1 MGSEPT
7 SDGTLKVP
15 FHRTLPGQ
23 AIASV
28 GSGIFQVYSGGIC
41 IDTLKTRMQNGQT
54 VRSAF
59 WQTNLE
65 RTSALTLVKRYAR
78 RNGGSAAGAWAKLL
92 ARSNLYSGHFVTAI
106 GRFPYLFLNLG
117 TYSQAEQ
124 WLLRRS
130 GDEGARPLS
139 VLEDAFC
146 ITVAAITS
154 SLSLTMTECPKVMDQ
169 LRRASGG
176 GGSVAQGRTT
186 VASVIR
192 QHGLLRVLQGY
203 EASFLREVGF
213 SIVFLGAPGIAARTL
228 PLLGDSWVD
237 ENGSPGRAGLLMV
250 SVPLGMWA
258 GFMTNSVDEL
268 KTRARR
274 RPLRPRPALCRPCLP
289 DTRGRDLGRDPIW
302 SIPPPG
308 RSYPVAGYAGQRHRE
323 TLREGGCLS
332 VLLHRARLLRPE
344 LRSVR
349 DRAADRA
356 DGE

>member
-1 MGSEPT
+1 MGSEPI

-78 RNGGSAAGAWAKLL
+78 RNGGSAAGAWAKLI

-169 LRRASGG
+169 LRRASG

-268 KTRARR
+268 KTRAR
-274 RPLRPRPALCRPCLP
+274 PPPPPPPPSFAAPALSEA
-289 DTRGRDLGRDPIW
+289 RGRDLCRDSIW
-302 SIPPPG
+302 SVPPPG